1 MSKSYDFDNY
11 KTDKKNV
18 EKKQKKISYLVFS
31 SNKKNVAKCLNHA
44 DSIYKGLTLTRNLV
58 TTPANILN
66 PYNFTK
72 QISVLAKDGLKVE
85 ILNENQLKKL
95 GMNAL
100 LGVGQGSANKSY
112 VAIMSWKGSKR
123 KK

>member
-1 MSKSYDFDNY
+1 MIQLKNIISFYIEVSSY
-11 KTDKKNV
+11 KKNV
-18 EKKQKKISYLVFS
+18 V
-31 SNKKNVAKCLNHA
+31 KCFNYA

-72 QISVLAKDGLKVE
+72 QISVLVKDGLKVE

-112 VAIMSWKGSKR
+112 VAIMSWKGSK
-123 KK
+123 KKNDKI